1 MSELSNQLFQISG
14 KIQKLK
20 RDVKGLELRGRNSVG
35 VIRSKLDLLNLD
47 SNEDITNLDIA
58 SAKEELREL
67 DRTIDEMKEKKNELY
82 SLEKELRKIKSQLE
96 D

>member
-1 MSELSNQLFQISG
+1 MSELSNSVYQISG

-20 RDVKGLELRGRNSVG
+20 RDIKSLELRGRNSIG

-47 SNEDITNLDIA
+47 SNEDITALDIE
-58 SAKEELREL
+58 SAKVELREL
-67 DRTIDEMKEKKNELY
+67 EMTVDFMKEEKEEL
-82 SLEKELRKIKSQLE
+82 SGLEKELKKIKSQLE